1 MFLLQEK
8 VLHNI
13 MPIFTFMG
21 ASIMRLDD
29 TYSFRVIDKTVQMV
43 IPALIQVRRRR
54 SRQTCPLYTSG
65 VAITSSLLLQQ
76 AQQLSDGSSASHVMA
91 VVTKIMHVFA
101 DALPHVPEHR
111 RLPILFQLVT
121 TLGPARF
128 LWVLM
133 LLLFKLHATQS
144 AGSTSEKVKIACF
157 CFLRV

>member
-54 SRQTCPLYTSG
+54 SRQTCPLYMSG
-65 VAITSSLLLQQ
+65 VAITLPRSS
-76 AQQLSDGSSASHVMA
+76 SNRPSSFLME
-91 VVTKIMHVFA
+91 
-101 DALPHVPEHR
+101 VPP
-111 RLPILFQLVT
+111 LT
-121 TLGPARF
+121 
-128 LWVLM
+128 
-133 LLLFKLHATQS
+133 
-144 AGSTSEKVKIACF
+144 
-157 CFLRV
+157 